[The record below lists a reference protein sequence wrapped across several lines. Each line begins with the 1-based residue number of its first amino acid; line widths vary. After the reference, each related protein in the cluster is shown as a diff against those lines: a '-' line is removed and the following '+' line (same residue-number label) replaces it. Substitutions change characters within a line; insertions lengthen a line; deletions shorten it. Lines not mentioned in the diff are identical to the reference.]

1 MNPEPPSDAAMLAA
15 QEYKTKAPI
24 QWAPMSMM
32 VKIPSRRSGRPSSR
46 LDALF
51 QYQDQFLRNEL
62 PTTTNTAPMM
72 IDIAIGHDHY
82 H

>member
-1 MNPEPPSDAAMLAA
+1 
-15 QEYKTKAPI
+15 
-24 QWAPMSMM
+24 MSMM